1 MMKILITNI
10 RFLNGKRGFLVI
22 DGAYIVRRGYGRYRR
37 TTDHFDQ
44 IIDGRGLWV
53 APGFIDIQTNG
64 HKGIDFNGATAGE
77 IVWAIADLFRHG
89 VTYLLPTVI
98 TGSPNAMLKA
108 IYAITEA
115 MRYPVVGRAIL
126 GIHAEGPFISP
137 LDGPRGAHKKKYC
150 RTIDIEEYQ
159 EWQYVSGG
167 NVKIVTFDPRRR
179 GAISFTKRLVSD
191 GVVAALGHQNSNGRH
206 VDRAVRAG
214 ATLGTHVWN
223 ADFHCFDRRN
233 PEHIGRIL
241 ANDALFASFIVDG
254 IHIHP
259 DVVKMSVRAKGLAKS
274 ILITDA
280 MAAAGMPDG
289 IYHLGDL
296 EIEVRDGIARLSNG
310 RLAGS
315 TLTLEVAV
323 ENAMRYADLPLHQAI
338 RLVTSNPAR
347 LLKLKRIGMLTQGAY
362 ASLVLFDF
370 RQRRIKVKLTMLEG
384 QVVFDEL

>member
-1 MMKILITNI
+1 
-10 RFLNGKRGFLVI
+10 
-22 DGAYIVRRGYGRYRR
+22 
-37 TTDHFDQ
+37 
-44 IIDGRGLWV
+44 
-53 APGFIDIQTNG
+53 
-64 HKGIDFNGATAGE
+64 
-77 IVWAIADLFRHG
+77 
-89 VTYLLPTVI
+89 
-98 TGSPNAMLKA
+98 
-108 IYAITEA
+108 
-115 MRYPVVGRAIL
+115 
-126 GIHAEGPFISP
+126 
-137 LDGPRGAHKKKYC
+137 
-150 RTIDIEEYQ
+150 
-159 EWQYVSGG
+159 
-167 NVKIVTFDPRRR
+167 
-179 GAISFTKRLVSD
+179 
-191 GVVAALGHQNSNGRH
+191 
-206 VDRAVRAG
+206 
-214 ATLGTHVWN
+214 
-223 ADFHCFDRRN
+223 
-233 PEHIGRIL
+233 
-241 ANDALFASFIVDG
+241 
-254 IHIHP
+254 
-259 DVVKMSVRAKGLAKS
+259 MSVRAKGLAKS